1 MEIQNQ
7 NPMENTNQNQ
17 PAFSNANKGS
27 FLQSNTAKMIMVG
40 ILTLVLLIPLQFV
53 KELIY
58 ERSERKKEVVN
69 EVTQLWGEDVFF
81 YGPML
86 KIPYKSYTETAVVDS
101 RTKQTVIQRKASLH
115 YAYFF
120 PEKLNNTS
128 DIKKNTSL
136 KRGIY
141 NNVVFTADMKFDGNF
156 SKPNFAKLGIKEED
170 LLWDKAALVVKTTNL
185 KSIKSDLNIKLNNQ
199 TFTFE
204 SKDEEDNF
212 YGTLETSAFDYK
224 TLAANNSLN
233 FNFTMKYNG
242 SNSVKFIPIGK
253 TTQISLN
260 SDWESPSFE
269 GMFAANDT
277 TKTIS
282 KKGFHADWK
291 ILHINR
297 SFSQQHD
304 SKIPNLNEYSFGVKL
319 IETVDEYQQNERAS
333 KYGFLVIGL
342 TFLIFFLIQSVNK
355 INIHIFQYT
364 MLGLALIMFYTLLI
378 SITEHSSFSLAYLI
392 ASVAVI
398 GMIVLYSVSILK
410 TKKFPLFIGLALS
423 GLYAFIYVI
432 IQLENYALLVGSIG
446 LFIILGL
453 VMYFS
458 RKIDWNNNG
467 N

>member
-7 NPMENTNQNQ
+7 NPMENNNQNH
-17 PAFSNANKGS
+17 PAQNTANKGS

-40 ILTLVLLIPLQFV
+40 VLTLVLLIPLQYV

-58 ERSERKKEVVN
+58 ERSERKKEVVS
-69 EVTQLWGEDVFF
+69 EVTKLWGEDVFF

-101 RTKQTVIQRKASLH
+101 KTKQTVIQRRASLY

-128 DIKKNTSL
+128 NIKKNTYL

-212 YGTLETSAFDYK
+212 YGTLETGVFDYK
-224 TLAANNSLN
+224 TLTANGNLN

-277 TKTIS
+277 TKAIS

-297 SFSQQHD
+297 SFSQQYD

-392 ASVAVI
+392 ASIAVI
-398 GMIVLYSVSILK
+398 AMIVLYSVSILK

-446 LFIILGL
+446 LFIILGM

-458 RKIDWNNNG
+458 RKIDWNNNT